1 MEQLAGKVAVISGA
15 SKGMGRHFTRE
26 LTGAG
31 MRVAALA
38 RPSPQL
44 DSMSA
49 EFGPAVLP
57 IACDVAD
64 PDQVNAAIAQAAAQL
79 GRIDVLVNNA
89 AVFEPFAFDQ
99 GSDAVIRRHID
110 INLTGLCWLTRAA
123 IPHLKASQGQVVNI
137 TSESVRMPFPM
148 LALYAA
154 TKAAVETLSEGL
166 RAELRDDGV
175 RISVLRSGSVSGGSG
190 GEEWSDA
197 AKAAFYQKIV
207 QTGHAA
213 MSGSPA
219 SPESMAEALLAILAL
234 PRDVSVDLV
243 ELRAAQAGVPEGARA
258 IAQ

>member
-15 SKGMGRHFTRE
+15 SKGMGRHFTRA

-99 GSDAVIRRHID
+99 GSDAVIRRRGGA
-110 INLTGLCWLTRAA
+110 T
-123 IPHLKASQGQVVNI
+123 VN
-137 TSESVRMPFPM
+137 R
-148 LALYAA
+148 
-154 TKAAVETLSEGL
+154 K
-166 RAELRDDGV
+166 
-175 RISVLRSGSVSGGSG
+175 RI
-190 GEEWSDA
+190 
-197 AKAAFYQKIV
+197 
-207 QTGHAA
+207 
-213 MSGSPA
+213 
-219 SPESMAEALLAILAL
+219 
-234 PRDVSVDLV
+234 
-243 ELRAAQAGVPEGARA
+243 
-258 IAQ
+258 